1 MSEQSKTGIL
11 ILSYIYFTNPEI
23 PVLVAHKENLTSK
36 FKFKTHTSCQYKY
49 ISLSFSLFSFYMTNM
64 MMSRKEVLI
73 KRLNLPQDSTIL
85 LLIGLY

>member
-23 PVLVAHKENLTSK
+23 PVLVAHKENLTSNSNLK
-36 FKFKTHTSCQYKY
+36 HIPVASTNIFPFCSQ
-49 ISLSFSLFSFYMTNM
+49 FFSFYMTNM